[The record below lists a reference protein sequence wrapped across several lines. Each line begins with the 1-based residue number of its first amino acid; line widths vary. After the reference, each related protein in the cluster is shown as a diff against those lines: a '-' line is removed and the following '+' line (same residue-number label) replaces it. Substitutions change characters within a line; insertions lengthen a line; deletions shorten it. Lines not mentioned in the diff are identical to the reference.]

1 MLHRT
6 PKLYITRFSQQSVV
20 EVNEAF
26 YYREKLESKTVK
38 NDSCIF

>member
-1 MLHRT
+1 MLLRI
-6 PKLYITRFSQQSVV
+6 PRVYITRFSQQPIV

-38 NDSCIF
+38 K